1 MQRHNTDKN
10 KALSHSLTACTD
22 FFSVKANSPE
32 AKQFTLNA
40 NCKIAHCKLETGK
53 QIDSFNHEGVFDKQ

>member
-22 FFSVKANSPE
+22 FSVKANWPE

-53 QIDSFNHEGVFDKQ
+53 TN